1 LRIELRGRR
10 EAAMERILF
19 TNVSVIDGTSDAAY
33 AADVLVEGDRIAAIE
48 RAPRRLAA
56 NGAQTVDGGGA
67 TLMPGLIEAHAHLS
81 FTNNKELEEFPRIP
95 VEEHLIACIENARLL
110 LDQGFTSCFSAAAAK
125 PRLDVVLKRAIE
137 AGRIPGPRLK
147 AATQEMTPS
156 GNLGDLDTMD
166 VALPPNVRFT
176 VPCNSPD
183 EFRRACRMA
192 AREGVDVFKVNVS
205 GDRGFEEWG
214 AGSESTVI
222 TDEEL
227 AAVAQVANARGK
239 VVAAHAVSAGAV
251 KMCLRHGVNVIYH
264 AAFCDS
270 EAMDML
276 EAARDRVF
284 VGPTIG
290 FPYTLTREADRYG
303 VRFDAK
309 TQARNERE
317 FASIV
322 AGATEMRKRGI
333 RVLPGGDYGLFCNPQ
348 GTNARDL
355 EHFVNLLGFAPMQ
368 AVQAATRL
376 GGQLMG
382 RSDDLGC
389 VAPGYLADL
398 LLVDGDP
405 LADIRILQDAGR
417 LLAIMKGGRFHKAP
431 APAKTKRRQ
440 VAAE

>member
-1 LRIELRGRR
+1 MDRV
-10 EAAMERILF
+10 LF
-19 TNVSVIDGTSDAAY
+19 TNVNVIDGLADAAY
-33 AADVLVEGDRIAAIE
+33 AADVLVEGERIAAVAA
-48 RAPRRLAA
+48 APGRLSAA
-56 NGAQTVDGGGA
+56 GAQTVDGGGA

-81 FTNNKELEEFPRIP
+81 FCNNKELEEFARIP
-95 VEEHLIACIENARLL
+95 VEEHVIACIENAKLL

-137 AGRIPGPRLK
+137 AGRVPGPRLM

-156 GNLGDLDTMD
+156 GNLGDLDTME

-176 VPCNSPD
+176 VSCDSPD
-183 EFRRACRMA
+183 AFRKACRVA

-214 AGSESTVI
+214 AGSHSTVI

-227 AAVAQVANARGK
+227 AAVVQVANARGK
-239 VVAAHAVSAGAV
+239 IVAAHAVSAGAV
-251 KMCLRHGVNVIYH
+251 KMCLRQGVAVIYH
-264 AAFCDS
+264 AAFCDA
-270 EAMDML
+270 EALDML
-276 EAARDRVF
+276 EAAKERIF
-284 VGPTIG
+284 VAPTVG

-303 VRFDAK
+303 VTFDAK

-317 FASIV
+317 FASLV
-322 AGATEMRKRGI
+322 AVASEMRRRGI

-355 EHFVNLLGFAPMQ
+355 EHFVNLLGFTPMQ
-368 AVQAATRL
+368 AIQAATRL

-382 RSDDLGC
+382 RPEDLGC
-389 VAPGYLADL
+389 IAPGHLADL

-417 LLAIMKGGRFHKAP
+417 LTAIMKGGRFHKAP
-431 APAKTKRRQ
+431 ATAKAKRRAA
-440 VAAE
+440 AAE

>member
-1 LRIELRGRR
+1 
-10 EAAMERILF
+10 MERILF
-19 TNVSVIDGTSDAAY
+19 TNVRVIDGLADAAY
-33 AADVLVEGDRIAAIE
+33 AADVLVEGERVAAIAP
-48 RAPRRLAA
+48 APRRLSAA
-56 NGAQTVDGGGA
+56 GAVAIDGGGA

-95 VEEHLIACIENARLL
+95 VEEHVIACIENAKLV

-125 PRLDVVLKRAIE
+125 PRLDVVLKHAIE

-156 GNLGDLDTMD
+156 GNLGDLDTME

-183 EFRRACRMA
+183 EFRRACRFA
-192 AREGVDVFKVNVS
+192 AREGVDVFKVNAS

-214 AGSESTVI
+214 AGSEATVI

-227 AAVAQVANARGK
+227 AAVVQVARARGK
-239 VVAAHAVSAGAV
+239 VVAAHAVSAGSV
-251 KMCLRHGVNVIYH
+251 KMCLRQGVDVIYH
-264 AAFCDS
+264 AAFCDP
-270 EAMDML
+270 EAMDQL
-276 EAARDRVF
+276 EAAKERVF
-284 VGPTIG
+284 VAPTVG
-290 FPYTLTREADRYG
+290 FPYTLTHEADRYG
-303 VRFDAK
+303 VTFDAR

-317 FASIV
+317 FASLV
-322 AGATEMRKRGI
+322 AVASEMHKRGI

-355 EHFVNLLGFAPMQ
+355 EHFVKLLGFTPMQ
-368 AVQAATRL
+368 AIQAATRL

-382 RSDDLGC
+382 SPDDLG
-389 VAPGYLADL
+389 VIAPGYLADL

-417 LLAIMKGGRFHKAP
+417 LLAIMKGGRFHKPPGKLAQ
-431 APAKTKRRQ
+431 RRLE
-440 VAAE
+440 AAE

>member
-1 LRIELRGRR
+1 
-10 EAAMERILF
+10 MERTLF
-19 TNVSVIDGTSDAAY
+19 TNVSIIDGLAEAAY
-33 AADVLVEGDRIAAIE
+33 AADVLVEGERISAVAA
-48 RAPRRLAA
+48 APRRLSAT
-56 NGAQTVDGGGA
+56 GAQVVDGAGC

-81 FTNNKELEEFPRIP
+81 FCNNKDLYEFARIP
-95 VEEHLIACIENARLL
+95 VEEHVIACIENAKLL

-137 AGRIPGPRLK
+137 AGRVPGPRLK

-156 GNLGDLDTMD
+156 GNLGDLDTME

-176 VPCNSPD
+176 VTCDSPD
-183 EFRRACRMA
+183 AFRRACRVA

-205 GDRGFEEWG
+205 GDRGFEDWG

-227 AAVAQVANARGK
+227 AAVVQVAGARGK
-239 VVAAHAVSAGAV
+239 VVAAHAVSAGSV
-251 KMCLRHGVNVIYH
+251 KMCLRHGVDVIYH
-264 AAFCDS
+264 AAFCDA
-270 EAMDML
+270 EALDLL
-276 EAARDRVF
+276 EAAKDRVF

-290 FPYTLTREADRYG
+290 FPYTLTHEAGRYG
-303 VRFDAK
+303 VTFDAK
-309 TQARNERE
+309 TQGRNERE
-317 FASIV
+317 FASLV
-322 AGATEMRKRGI
+322 AGATEMHKRGI

-355 EHFVNLLGFAPMQ
+355 EHFVNLLGFTPMQ
-368 AVQAATRL
+368 AIQAVTRL

-382 RSDDLGC
+382 RPDDLGC
-389 VAPGYLADL
+389 VAPGYVADL

-417 LLAIMKGGRFHKAP
+417 LAAIMKGGRFHKAP
-431 APAKTKRRQ
+431 GATRAQRRPA
-440 VAAE
+440 AAE

>member
-1 LRIELRGRR
+1 
-10 EAAMERILF
+10 MERILF
-19 TNVSVIDGTSDAAY
+19 TNVSVIDGLADAAY
-33 AADVLVEGDRIAAIE
+33 AADVLVEGDRVAAIE
-48 RAPRRLAA
+48 RAPRRLGAH
-56 NGAQTVDGGGA
+56 GAQTVDGGGA

-95 VEEHLIACIENARLL
+95 VEEHVIACIENAKLL

-166 VALPPNVRFT
+166 VALPHNVRFT
-176 VPCNSPD
+176 VTCDSPD
-183 EFRRACRMA
+183 AFRRACRVA

-214 AGSESTVI
+214 AGSEATVI

-227 AAVAQVANARGK
+227 AAVAQVASARGK

-276 EAARDRVF
+276 EAAKDRVF

-290 FPYTLTREADRYG
+290 FPYTLTHEADRYG
-303 VRFDAK
+303 VRIDAK

-317 FASIV
+317 FASIIV
-322 AGATEMRKRGI
+322 GATEMRKRGI

-355 EHFVNLLGFAPMQ
+355 EHFVNLLGFTPMQ
-368 AVQAATRL
+368 AIQAATRL

-382 RSDDLGC
+382 RPDDLGC

-405 LADIRILQDAGR
+405 LADIRILQDAGK
-417 LLAIMKGGRFHKAP
+417 LLAIMKGGRFHKLP
-431 APAKTKRRQ
+431 AIAKAKRRPA
-440 VAAE
+440 AAE